1 MLKQFRRGVSIFM
14 SCRFTYIVYQ
24 NCLKRLIFSLISSQ
38 KIDAFRTHCRLC
50 SSSYIEVLLGLCQ
63 DYYYYYYYVYVYHC
77 ASGCFIAVTFYA
89 KIFFFANL
97 ARVIYTNYYCET
109 VYYRIITYFYATLS
123 AENVLSN
130 LNTKQTM
137 LPTLMF
143 FFLFNYKIFKQL
155 NS

>member
-63 DYYYYYYYVYVYHC
+63 DYYYYYYVYVYVYHC

-89 KIFFFANL
+89 KIIFWLIWRESF
-97 ARVIYTNYYCET
+97 TQ
-109 VYYRIITYFYATLS
+109 IITAKLYITEL
-123 AENVLSN
+123 
-130 LNTKQTM
+130 
-137 LPTLMF
+137 
-143 FFLFNYKIFKQL
+143 
-155 NS
+155 